1 MSGMDDRQESKVV
14 ANLAIAFVIL
24 LLLLSLT
31 AFIYSLV
38 SFHSVE
44 HQQIRRLSLVSGLVA
59 RSTENILRHYEH
71 GLHALGQQ
79 LLALVPTRHPRRTK
93 AWLRHFRKANPELR
107 VVIMLAPSGQVLAS
121 SRKASGT
128 PLPDLSGPAFAK
140 GIQLTMAAHGLVVGP
155 AERGPI
161 ARQWI
166 IPLRYAVRDR
176 AGRVQFLLS
185 AVLPVSSE
193 QALWKNLPMPADL
206 LGGLLSDDGYL
217 IFIWP
222 PPAHPQ
228 RVYGRPQNGILIRT
242 LRARKFAISG
252 YTRGLTTVDNI
263 PRLVVFHRVKHYPLT
278 FGLTIPMSI
287 VWLQWWHTV
296 EVPYVL
302 LLLLA
307 IGSAWTFRWT
317 VRQQREWEHRQLGAR
332 EQLHRAN
339 RALRVL
345 TEVNHSLVHTH
356 DELTLLHQACHSL
369 VETGGYRMA
378 WAGYAEHDASK
389 TIRPVAVSGHDDGYA
404 ENMKLSWADTE
415 RGRGAAGTS
424 IRERRPE
431 VARDIA
437 TDPRYAP
444 WRDAALARGYAS
456 SISLPLIYDDQVYG
470 NFSLYAEQRLAFDQE
485 EVDILQQLA
494 SDLAFGIH
502 ALRVRLAHTYA
513 ENQLRLVASALENTA
528 EAVFIT
534 DANARIIFVNKSFTG
549 ITGFEAG
556 DVIARPWETITSDRD
571 NDSMSEALWQSLDD
585 SGYWQGELWA
595 RRRSGE
601 SYPALLSITK
611 VPEQDSSVSHF
622 VGVFNDI
629 SQYKDYQTRLE
640 FLATHDALTELPNRM
655 LLRDRLDEAISRAQR
670 DRSSAAVLFIDLD
683 RFKSI
688 NDTLGHSVGDE
699 LLCQVAARLRNGV
712 REIDTVS
719 RMGGD
724 EFAIIL
730 TECKE
735 SSDVAS
741 LAHKL
746 HELVSR
752 KFTVDSRE
760 LFVTASIGISC
771 YPQDGCDVSTLLKNA
786 DIAMYRAKESGRNM
800 FQFFSPGMNAQASDF
815 MAMANSLHTAVERG
829 EFALEFQPRH
839 ELATGRITGVE
850 ALLRWHHPELGLI
863 LPSRFIPLAEET
875 GLIVALGEW
884 ALSKACAQAR
894 VWEQAGAPL
903 SVAVNLSA
911 RQFRE
916 PDLVTRIG
924 AIIEASGVSP
934 SLLEV
939 EITESLMMQDP
950 GTASRMLGEL
960 RAMGVESAIDDFG
973 TGYSSLAYLKD
984 FPVKYLKI
992 DRRFVNDL
1000 PGDASD
1006 AAIVRTVIAIARSLG
1021 LNLIAEGVENEAQR
1035 VFLLAEGCEHAQ
1047 GYYFSRPMPA
1057 AALDDLLAAEWM
1069 AQRK

>member
-1 MSGMDDRQESKVV
+1 MDERQESRIV
-14 ANLAIAFVIL
+14 ANLAFAFVIL

-31 AFIYSLV
+31 ALIYSVV

-44 HQQIRRLSLVSGLVA
+44 HRQIRRLSLVSGLFA
-59 RSTENILRHYEH
+59 RSTEDTLRHYEH

-79 LLALVPTRHPRRTK
+79 LLTLGPTRHPRRTEVR
-93 AWLRHFRKANPELR
+93 LRHFQKANPELR
-107 VVIMLAPSGQVLAS
+107 AVVMLAPSGQILAS
-121 SRKASGT
+121 SRKTSDA
-128 PLPDLSGPAFAK
+128 PLPDLSGPTFAK
-140 GIQLTMAAHGLVVGP
+140 GIQLTMAAHSLVVGP
-155 AERGPI
+155 TERGLI
-161 ARQWI
+161 AHQWI

-176 AGRVQFLLS
+176 VGRVRFLLS

-193 QALWKNLPMPADL
+193 QALWNNLPIPADL

-242 LRARKFAISG
+242 LRARKFATSG
-252 YTRGLTTVDNI
+252 YTRGLTTLDST

-278 FGLTIPMSI
+278 FGLTIPMSM

-296 EVPYVL
+296 EVPYAL

-317 VRQQREWEHRQLGAR
+317 VRQQTEWERRQLGAR

-339 RALRVL
+339 RVLRVL
-345 TEVNHSLVHTH
+345 TEVNHSLVHAH

-378 WAGYAEHDASK
+378 WAGYAEHDTLK
-389 TIRPVAVSGHDDGYA
+389 TIRPVAVSGHDDGYV
-404 ENMKLSWADTE
+404 ENVELSWADTE

-456 SISLPLIYDDQVYG
+456 SVSLPLIYDDQVYG
-470 NFSLYAEQRLAFDQE
+470 NFSLYAEQRLAFGQE

-494 SDLAFGIH
+494 NDLAFGIH

-534 DANARIIFVNKSFTG
+534 DVNARIIFVNKSFAS
-549 ITGFEAG
+549 ITGFEAE

-595 RRRSGE
+595 RRRTGE
-601 SYPALLSITK
+601 SYPALFTITK
-611 VPEQDSSVSHF
+611 VPEQDGNVSHF

-655 LLRDRLDEAISRAQR
+655 LLRDRLEEAISRAQH
-670 DRSSAAVLFIDLD
+670 DKTSAAVLFLDLD

-688 NDTLGHSVGDE
+688 NDTLGHSVGDA

-735 SSDVAS
+735 SSDVAA

-746 HELVSR
+746 HELIAR

-800 FQFFSPGMNAQASDF
+800 NQFFSPGMNAQASDF
-815 MAMANSLHTAVERG
+815 MTMANSLHTAIERG

-875 GLIVALGEW
+875 GLIIALGEW

-894 VWEQAGAPL
+894 VWEQAGVPL

-924 AIIEASGVSP
+924 AIIEASGISP

-1006 AAIVRTVIAIARSLG
+1006 AAIVRTVIAIARSLR
-1021 LNLIAEGVENEAQR
+1021 LNLIAEGVENDAQR

-1057 AALDDLLAAEWM
+1057 DALDDLLATKWM
-1069 AQRK
+1069 DQGK